1 MTHTSHSSCPLPRGL
16 LAMLLSATVAL
27 AACGDKSAPSAASS
41 GASAAAATQ
50 SSDNVLRYAMSFK
63 EKGSMAIESDASLRL
78 KTAGANE
85 TLVNVTADG
94 QVLPSLAT
102 EWKRT
107 GATTWEFTL
116 RPDVKFHD
124 GSTLDAEAVVTSLG
138 YIMGTATP
146 PRALK
151 GTGLTAKA
159 IDAHTVQISTEQP
172 DPVLPLRLGSPS
184 SAILAKGAYAST
196 D

>member
-63 EKGSMAIESDASLRL
+63 EKGSMAIESDAALRL

-138 YIMGTATP
+138 YIKGTATP
-146 PRALK
+146 PRAL
-151 GTGLTAKA
+151 
-159 IDAHTVQISTEQP
+159 
-172 DPVLPLRLGSPS
+172 
-184 SAILAKGAYAST
+184 
-196 D
+196 